1 MTGKSFQDFMDELY
15 YNPEMEFLYC
25 GERYML
31 SGYVTKNQYTIE
43 VTNIDTSST
52 LFKKTGTSRNE
63 CVSAFEKA
71 PIVNK
76 KTIYEVEKEIEVLF
90 G

>member
-1 MTGKSFQDFMDELY
+1 MTGKSFQDFLDELY

-25 GERYML
+25 GDRYML

-71 PIVNK
+71 PILK
-76 KTIYEVEKEIEVLF
+76 KNNL
-90 G
+90 

>member
-63 CVSAFEKA
+63 CVSNFEKA
-71 PIVNK
+71 PIFNK